1 METASIPRSINGS
14 LPATAP
20 EKTHANGNGNGA
32 SHDTTG
38 EQTEILRELLRRV
51 ISIEEKMA
59 NGAPKLRRLRL
70 LKR

>member
-1 METASIPRSINGS
+1 MAPMTV
-14 LPATAP
+14 PAP
-20 EKTHANGNGNGA
+20 SPDKTHANGNGSVNGA

-51 ISIEEKMA
+51 IAIEEKMA